1 MGNLGKRLRRELK
14 KSPGKAALLGLVCLI
29 AVWYWAPLV
38 KTWFT
43 GTPESPQNI
52 IVVKPAQTGGN
63 GLSLIATAEKEVS
76 KAVSAVSSWQTLAK
90 WLDEDPRA
98 MPATL
103 PEDDRDPFGR
113 AGTSTTEE
121 IIELIQEEAEEEEP
135 TKLVVLPEPPVRE
148 EFRFSDLG
156 LTLGGTIV
164 GTRHRSATINGET
177 YQEGA
182 VVKIEIEPSAQGN
195 DEADGQAIELT
206 LTQIHPY
213 YVVLTRQGKEHRLQI
228 ERSRLA
234 LGDRIQRRVSI
245 EKINTMNKRENVS
258 TGNLGV
264 LEDVLG
270 WFIGDM

>member
-1 MGNLGKRLRRELK
+1 MGKLGKRLKRELK

-29 AVWYWAPLV
+29 AVWYWAPLI
-38 KTWFT
+38 KNWFT
-43 GTPESPQNI
+43 GACEPPQDI
-52 IVVKPAQTGGN
+52 IVVQPAQPSGTG
-63 GLSLIATAEKEVS
+63 LPLIATAETEVS
-76 KAVSAVSSWQTLAK
+76 KAVSAVNSWQKLAK

-98 MPATL
+98 TTATL

-113 AGTSTTEE
+113 TGTNTSEE
-121 IIELIQEEAEEEEP
+121 IIELIQEEAEEEP
-135 TKLVVLPEPPVRE
+135 TELVVSPEPPVRE
-148 EFRFSDLG
+148 ETSFADLG

-177 YQEGA
+177 YQVGDA
-182 VVKIEIEPSAQGN
+182 VEIAIEPNAQAN

-206 LTQIHPY
+206 LTQVHPY

-234 LGDRIQRRVSI
+234 LGDRIQRRVAI
-245 EKINTMNKRENVS
+245 EKINTVNKPENVS